1 MAKAKSKSKVTAKS
15 KAKTKPAAKARA
27 KAGGYP
33 AFQCF
38 KANDT
43 EYCSA
48 KKLKSHAEGS
58 QWIATKLKELGIP
71 ASSIQGKPYLK

>member
-1 MAKAKSKSKVTAKS
+1 MAKAKSSSKVTAKS
-15 KAKTKPAAKARA
+15 KVSAKAGAKA

-38 KANDT
+38 KANDK

-48 KKLKSHAEGS
+48 KKVKSHAEGA
-58 QWIATKLKELGIP
+58 QWIAAMLKQLGIP